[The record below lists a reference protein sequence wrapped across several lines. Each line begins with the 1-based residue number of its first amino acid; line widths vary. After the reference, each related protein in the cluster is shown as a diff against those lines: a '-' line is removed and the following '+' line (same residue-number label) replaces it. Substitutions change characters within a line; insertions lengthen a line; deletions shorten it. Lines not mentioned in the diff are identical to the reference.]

1 MPSTRIRVDH
11 ISNIL
16 ISVVSI
22 LTEDCSVIGVT
33 DEKRILRQSIT
44 REHEFRGPDS
54 TNHQGKLFERKGI
67 SKRCLGGAHRVH
79 FEHSLLHDSV
89 TTIRVAPG

>member
-1 MPSTRIRVDH
+1 MSKALRQPQTH
-11 ISNIL
+11 FW
-16 ISVVSI
+16 VVSKRGWSFG
-22 LTEDCSVIGVT
+22 TQGREDKTV
-33 DEKRILRQSIT
+33 Q

-54 TNHQGKLFERKGI
+54 TNHQGKLFKRKGI
-67 SKRCLGGAHRVH
+67 WKRCLGGAHRVH